1 MWPKAQSHYVT
12 TNNKRRSKMSSKS
25 PWFRTILLTL
35 LIVALALPV
44 AAGAQEQ
51 TGLVSPA
58 DGATL
63 SGTVEVK
70 AVFPGAPYVRWDL
83 FILPGGDD
91 SGKIWV
97 ATGSDAGEAALSL
110 DTTKYPDGDHAFSLR
125 LVKADSNYDEQIVN
139 FTIANAGAPAATAPV
154 AGPDIVDTAI
164 AAGSFD
170 TLVAAV
176 QAAGL
181 VDTLRG
187 AGPFTV
193 FAPTDEAFAKLPAGT
208 VEALLEDPTALA
220 NILLYHVV
228 PGKVMAAQVT
238 DGLTA
243 ATAQGANV
251 SFSITD
257 GVVKINDAT
266 ITATDIETSNGV
278 IHVIDSVILPPA
290 DAPAAAAPAPAPTAT
305 GLLSP
310 ADGATIS
317 GTVDVTANFPGSPY
331 VRWDLFILPGGNDSG
346 KIWVASG
353 EDAGEATLSLDT
365 TNLPNGEHAFSLR
378 LVKADSNYDEQIV
391 KFTIDN

>member
-1 MWPKAQSHYVT
+1 
-12 TNNKRRSKMSSKS
+12 MSSKR
-25 PWFRTILLTL
+25 PWFRTILFTL
-35 LIVALALPV
+35 LIVALAFPV
-44 AAGAQEQ
+44 MAGAQES
-51 TGLVSPA
+51 GLISPA

-63 SGTVEVK
+63 SGSVEVT
-70 AVFPGAPYVRWDL
+70 AVFPGSPYVRWDL
-83 FILPGGDD
+83 FILPGGSD

-97 ATGSDAGEAALSL
+97 ASGEDAGEATLSL
-110 DTTKYPDGDHAFSLR
+110 DTTKLPDGDHAFSLR

-139 FTIANAGAPAATAPV
+139 FTIDNSGAAAEAPAETTSTA
-154 AGPDIVDTAI
+154 AADIVDTAV

-181 VDTLRG
+181 VDTLKSD
-187 AGPFTV
+187 GPFTV

-208 VEALLEDPTALA
+208 VEGLLEDPEALA

-228 PGKVMAAQVT
+228 PGKVMAADVT

-243 ATAQGANV
+243 ETAQGSTVTFTVA
-251 SFSITD
+251 D
-257 GVVKINDAT
+257 GAVKINDAN

-290 DAPAAAAPAPAPTAT
+290 DAPAAAAPAPAPTT

-310 ADGATIS
+310 TEGATIS

-331 VRWDLFILPGGNDSG
+331 VRWDLFILPGGDDSG

-365 TNLPNGEHAFSLR
+365 TQLPNGDHAFSLR

-391 KFTIDN
+391 NFTIAN

>member
-1 MWPKAQSHYVT
+1 
-12 TNNKRRSKMSSKS
+12 MSSKR
-25 PWFRTILLTL
+25 PWFRTILFTL
-35 LIVALALPV
+35 VIVALAFPV
-44 AAGAQEQ
+44 MAGAQES
-51 TGLVSPA
+51 GLISPA
-58 DGATL
+58 DGAII
-63 SGTVEVK
+63 SGTADVT
-70 AVFPGAPYVRWDL
+70 AVFPGSPYVRWDL

-97 ATGSDAGEAALSL
+97 ATGSDAGEATLSL

-139 FTIANAGAPAATAPV
+139 FTIANAGAPAAAALG
-154 AGPDIVDTAI
+154 AGPDIVETAI
-164 AAGSFD
+164 AAGSFE

-181 VDTLRG
+181 VGTLQG
-187 AGPFTV
+187 DGPFTV
-193 FAPTDEAFAKLPAGT
+193 FAPTDDAFAKLPAGT
-208 VEALLEDPTALA
+208 VEGLLNDIPALT

-243 ATAQGANV
+243 KTVQGATVTFTVAN
-251 SFSITD
+251 
-257 GVVKINDAT
+257 GAVKINDAN
-266 ITATDIETSNGV
+266 ITATDIEASNGV

-290 DAPAAAAPAPAPTAT
+290 DAPAAAAPAPAPAAT

-331 VRWDLFILPGGNDSG
+331 VRWDLFILPGGSDSG

-365 TNLPNGEHAFSLR
+365 TKFPNGEHAFSLR

-391 KFTIDN
+391 NFTIAN

>member
-1 MWPKAQSHYVT
+1 
-12 TNNKRRSKMSSKS
+12 MSSKS
-25 PWFRTILLTL
+25 QWFRTILLTL
-35 LIVALALPV
+35 LIVALVLPV
-44 AAGAQEQ
+44 AAGAQEEF
-51 TGLVSPA
+51 GLLSPA
-58 DGATL
+58 DGATI
-63 SGTVEVK
+63 SGTVDVT
-70 AVFPGAPYVRWDL
+70 ANFPGSPYVRWDL

-97 ATGSDAGEAALSL
+97 ASGSDAGEATLSL

-139 FTIANAGAPAATAPV
+139 FTIANAGAPAAATPA
-154 AGPDIVDTAI
+154 AGPDIVETAI
-164 AAGSFD
+164 TAGSFE

-181 VDTLRG
+181 VETLQG

-208 VEALLEDPTALA
+208 VEGLLEDPEALA

-243 ATAQGANV
+243 ETAQGSTVTFTVA
-251 SFSITD
+251 D
-257 GVVKINDAT
+257 GAVKINDAN
-266 ITATDIETSNGV
+266 ITATDIEASNGV

-290 DAPAAAAPAPAPTAT
+290 DAPAAAAPAPAPAPAAT
-305 GLLSP
+305 FGLLSP

-317 GTVDVTANFPGSPY
+317 GTVDVSANFPGSPY
-331 VRWDLFILPGGNDSG
+331 VRWDLFILPGGDDSG

-365 TNLPNGEHAFSLR
+365 TKLPNGEHAFSLR

-391 KFTIDN
+391 NFTIAN

>member
-1 MWPKAQSHYVT
+1 
-12 TNNKRRSKMSSKS
+12 MSSKR

-35 LIVALALPV
+35 IIAALVFPA
-44 AAGAQEQ
+44 AAGAQDS
-51 TGLVSPA
+51 GLISPA

-70 AVFPGAPYVRWDL
+70 AVFPGSPYVRWDL
-83 FILPGGDD
+83 FILPGGSD
-91 SGKIWV
+91 SDRIWI
-97 ATGSDAGEAALSL
+97 ASGSDAGEAALSL

-125 LVKADSNYDEQIVN
+125 LVKPDSNYDEQIVN
-139 FTIANAGAPAATAPV
+139 FTIANAGAPAATTPV
-154 AGPDIVDTAI
+154 AGPTIVDVAI
-164 AAGSFD
+164 SAGNFT

-181 VDTLRG
+181 VETLQG

-208 VEALLEDPTALA
+208 VEALLADPAALA
-220 NILLYHVV
+220 NVLTYHVLS
-228 PGKVMAAQVT
+228 GKVMAAQVS

-243 ATAQGANV
+243 RTVQGSTV
-251 SFSITD
+251 TFSIVD
-257 GVVKINDAT
+257 GVVKINDAV
-266 ITATDIETSNGV
+266 ISATDIEASNGV

-290 DAPAAAAPAPAPTAT
+290 GAPAAPAPAPAAT

-331 VRWDLFILPGGNDSG
+331 VRWDLFILPGGSDSG
-346 KIWVASG
+346 KIWIASG
-353 EDAGEATLSLDT
+353 DDAGEATLALDT

-391 KFTIDN
+391 TFTIAN

>member
-1 MWPKAQSHYVT
+1 
-12 TNNKRRSKMSSKS
+12 MSSKS
-25 PWFRTILLTL
+25 QWFRTILLTL

-44 AAGAQEQ
+44 AAGAQEEF
-51 TGLVSPA
+51 GLLSPA
-58 DGATL
+58 DGATI
-63 SGTVEVK
+63 SGTVDVT
-70 AVFPGAPYVRWDL
+70 ANFPGSPYVRWDL

-97 ATGSDAGEAALSL
+97 ASGSDAGEATLSL

-139 FTIANAGAPAATAPV
+139 FTIANASAPAATTPT
-154 AGPDIVDTAI
+154 AGPDIVETAI
-164 AAGSFD
+164 AAGSFE

-181 VDTLRG
+181 VETLQG
-187 AGPFTV
+187 DGPFTV

-208 VEALLEDPTALA
+208 VEGLLNDIPTLT

-238 DGLTA
+238 DGLTV
-243 ATAQGANV
+243 ATVQGSDVTFTVA
-251 SFSITD
+251 D
-257 GVVKINDAT
+257 GAVKINDAN

-278 IHVIDSVILPPA
+278 IHVIDSVILPPT
-290 DAPAAAAPAPAPTAT
+290 DAPAATAPAPASAAT

-331 VRWDLFILPGGNDSG
+331 VRWDLFILPGGSDSG

-365 TNLPNGEHAFSLR
+365 TKYPNGEHAFSLR

-391 KFTIDN
+391 NFTIAN

>member
-1 MWPKAQSHYVT
+1 
-12 TNNKRRSKMSSKS
+12 MSSKR

-35 LIVALALPV
+35 IIAALVFPV
-44 AAGAQEQ
+44 AAGAQDS
-51 TGLVSPA
+51 GLISPA

-70 AVFPGAPYVRWDL
+70 AVFPGSPYVRWDL
-83 FILPGGDD
+83 FILPGGSD
-91 SGKIWV
+91 SDRIWI
-97 ATGSDAGEAALSL
+97 ASGRDAGEAALSL

-125 LVKADSNYDEQIVN
+125 LVKPDSNYDEQIVK
-139 FTIANAGAPAATAPV
+139 FTIANAGAPAATTPV
-154 AGPDIVDTAI
+154 AGPTIVDVAI
-164 AAGSFD
+164 SAGSFT

-181 VDTLRG
+181 VETLQG

-208 VEALLEDPTALA
+208 VEALLADPAALA
-220 NILLYHVV
+220 NVLTYHVL
-228 PGKVMAAQVT
+228 PGKVMAAQVS

-243 ATAQGANV
+243 RTVQGSSV
-251 SFSITD
+251 TFSIVD
-257 GVVKINDAT
+257 GVVKINDAV
-266 ITATDIETSNGV
+266 ISATDIETSNGV

-290 DAPAAAAPAPAPTAT
+290 GAPAAPAPAPAAT

-310 ADGATIS
+310 TDGATIS
-317 GTVDVTANFPGSPY
+317 GTVEVKANFPGSPY
-331 VRWDLFILPGGNDSG
+331 VRWDLFILPGGSDSG

-353 EDAGEATLSLDT
+353 SDAGEAALSLDT
-365 TNLPNGEHAFSLR
+365 TNFPNGEHAFSLR

-391 KFTIDN
+391 TFTIAN